1 MGRIKVEGLLL
12 CVPISLVQTE
22 AHTKVQ
28 RQPVRNVPVVL
39 EVRLKEFVAVVILDQ
54 MVLLA
59 KAGNISQ
66 QEVREWIARAPRVD
80 ASLGGKRRGVKAQVT
95 RIGAI
100 RQLAAKL
107 VLLGCGNIGAKLQDV
122 LAQNFIYVV
131 AEGVSWVGIVDAI
144 RNVARVFSE
153 VAIHAWCCRI

>member
-66 QEVREWIARAPRVD
+66 QEVREWIARAPR
-80 ASLGGKRRGVKAQVT
+80 GKRRGVKAQVT

-107 VLLGCGNIGAKLQDV
+107 VLLGCGNIGAK
-122 LAQNFIYVV
+122 
-131 AEGVSWVGIVDAI
+131 
-144 RNVARVFSE
+144 
-153 VAIHAWCCRI
+153 